1 MKRKYKTTGCAKFI
15 LMLVILAPLAYLG
28 ASYFNGQDGIQ
39 NIRDLFGG
47 NGDRTQVVESRDT
60 DDLTDQIKDLREEV
74 KALEKENDRLKS
86 DLEACQSAG
95 SE

>member
-1 MKRKYKTTGCAKFI
+1 MKRKYKTTGCAKFFF
-15 LMLVILAPLAYLG
+15 MLVILAPLAYLG

-39 NIRDLFGG
+39 NIKDLFGS
-47 NGDRTQVVESRDT
+47 NSDRTEVIKSANT

-74 KALEKENDRLKS
+74 DALEKENERLKS

>member
-1 MKRKYKTTGCAKFI
+1 MKRKYKTTGCVKFF

-39 NIRDLFGG
+39 NIKDLFGG
-47 NGDRTQVVESRDT
+47 NGDQTEVVESANT
-60 DDLTDQIKDLREEV
+60 DDLRDQIKDLRDEL
-74 KALEKENDRLKS
+74 KALERENDRLKS

>member
-1 MKRKYKTTGCAKFI
+1 MKRKYKTTGCAKFF

-39 NIRDLFGG
+39 NIKNLFGG
-47 NGDRTQVVESRDT
+47 NGDRTEVVKDVNSG
-60 DDLTDQIKDLREEV
+60 DLTDQIKDLQDEV
-74 KALEKENDRLKS
+74 DALEKENERLKS

>member
-1 MKRKYKTTGCAKFI
+1 MKRKYKTTGCAKFF

-39 NIRDLFGG
+39 NIKNLFGG
-47 NGDRTQVVESRDT
+47 NGDRTEVVEDVNS
-60 DDLTDQIKDLREEV
+60 DDLTDQIKDLQDEV
-74 KALEKENDRLKS
+74 NALEKENERLKS